1 MTKVW
6 KDIDDARWSNR
17 MRLMSLAIN
26 HDSCKYM
33 SLEAKII
40 DTMSSKSEGIKH
52 NTLRCVEAQYS
63 ISLEV

>member
-1 MTKVW
+1 MAII
-6 KDIDDARWSNR
+6 DRNIDDTRWPSKTK
-17 MRLMSLAIN
+17 LVSLAIN

-40 DTMSSKSEGIKH
+40 DTMSSKSEGINH
-52 NTLRCVEAQYS
+52 NTLRCVKTQYS